1 MIAPMTDQSTKPLDR
16 FTVFLVVACAA
27 LAVLTL
33 LLAWQNRDL
42 KAQLAT
48 ALGAPPVGGLKAG
61 DTLVPFDV
69 VSATGET
76 THVTFEGQRQT
87 LLLVFS
93 STCGAC
99 RETIPVWNRLFAD
112 GVSSKVQVVGIQI
125 DLQHDA
131 STGSTLAIPDLRFPV
146 FSAANPAGAPMSKF
160 PAIPAAAL
168 VDAKGA
174 VKSVWFGVPT
184 DAQVSEL
191 RSAIAS

>member
-1 MIAPMTDQSTKPLDR
+1 MTDRPSSPGDR
-16 FTVFLVVACAA
+16 FTIFLVVACAA
-27 LAVLTL
+27 LAALTL

-42 KAQLAT
+42 KAQLAA

-61 DTLVPFDV
+61 DTLAPFDV
-69 VSATGET
+69 VNATGDK
-76 THVTFEGQRQT
+76 THVAFEGQGET

-112 GVSSKVQVVGIQI
+112 GVSSKVQVVGIQV
-125 DLQHDA
+125 DFQQTSGTSA
-131 STGSTLAIPDLRFPV
+131 TLAIPDLRFPV
-146 FSAANPAGAPMSKF
+146 FGTGGTERELMSKF

-168 VDAKGA
+168 VDGSGA

-184 DAQVSEL
+184 EAQVSEL